1 MVAVATLC
9 AALGDPTRAGLVE
22 RLARGPASL
31 SELAA
36 PYDMTLTAV
45 RKHVGVLV
53 DAGWVDRHKT
63 GRVVT
68 CRLRTEPLAELATW
82 LTDRRAFW
90 SAALDRLD
98 TALDTALE
106 SNSEEEHP

>member
-1 MVAVATLC
+1 MTVATLC
-9 AALGDPTRAGLVE
+9 AALGDPTRTGLVE
-22 RLARGPASL
+22 RLAQGPASL

-53 DAGWVDRHKT
+53 DAGWVERHKT

-68 CRLRTEPLAELATW
+68 CRLRAEPLTELESW

-90 SAALDRLD
+90 VAALDRLD
-98 TALDTALE
+98 TALD
-106 SNSEEEHP
+106 SPIGSGIKRQHP

>member
-1 MVAVATLC
+1 MTVAVLC
-9 AALGDPTRAGLVE
+9 AALGDPTRADMVE

-36 PYDMTLTAV
+36 PYAMTLTAA

-53 DAGWVDRHKT
+53 ETGWVERRKH

-68 CRLRTEPLAELATW
+68 CRLRPEPLVELETW
-82 LTDRRAFW
+82 LKDRRAFW
-90 SAALDRLD
+90 SSALDRLD
-98 TALDTALE
+98 SALE
-106 SNSEEEHP
+106 GESP

>member
-1 MVAVATLC
+1 MSTVAVLC
-9 AALGDPTRAGLVE
+9 AALGDPTRTGLVE

-36 PYDMTLTAV
+36 PYDMSLTAIS
-45 RKHVGVLV
+45 KHVGVLV
-53 DAGWVDRHKT
+53 DAGWVERRKQ

-68 CRLRTEPLAELATW
+68 CRLRAEPLHELEGW
-82 LTDRRAFW
+82 LTDRQAFW
-90 SAALDRLD
+90 TAALDRLD

-106 SNSEEEHP
+106 RDHR

>member
-1 MVAVATLC
+1 MTVAVLC
-9 AALGDPTRAGLVE
+9 AALGDPTRAAMVE
-22 RLARGPASL
+22 RLSRGPASI

-36 PYDMTLTAV
+36 PHAMTLTAA

-53 DAGWVDRHKT
+53 DAGWVERRKR

-68 CRLRTEPLAELATW
+68 CRLRPEPFGELEGW

-90 SAALDRLD
+90 TSALGRLGAVLD
-98 TALDTALE
+98 
-106 SNSEEEHP
+106 EEQP

>member
-1 MVAVATLC
+1 MTVAILC

-22 RLARGPASL
+22 RLSRGPASL

-45 RKHVGVLV
+45 RKHVGVLA
-53 DAGWVDRHKT
+53 DAGWLERTKH

-68 CRLRTEPLAELATW
+68 CRLRPEPLDELSGW

-90 SAALDRLD
+90 TSALDRLD
-98 TALDTALE
+98 GVLE
-106 SNSEEEHP
+106 KEQP